1 MLRLEKGFV
10 KTYGRTSYITQLDE
24 VGTESIDGQTA
35 GEFGL
40 GHPDLSTASGGEKT
54 KYKIAYCLSKE
65 SDILLADEPTSN
77 FDIAGIELLQEKLS
91 QHEGLLLIVS
101 HDREL
106 LDRICN
112 KIAETERCGLK
123 LYSGNYTGYKL
134 HKDMRLEKARFE
146 FEQYADKKGNC

>member
-10 KTYGRTSYITQLDE
+10 KTYGRISYITQLDE

-35 GEFGL
+35 REFGL

-77 FDIAGIELLQEKLS
+77 LDIAGIE
-91 QHEGLLLIVS
+91 LLLIVS

-134 HKDMRLEKARFE
+134 QKDMQLEKAQFE
-146 FEQYADKKGNC
+146 FEQYADKKTI